1 MIEKGIPWGHDDL
14 PSRLP
19 DTDPSAH
26 SLEPRVAFLWTR
38 IDGETTLSDLAD
50 MLGATHADVCE
61 MVRVL
66 ADFGLVVVRPGV
78 PSRSPSGGGPPL
90 GQSLEQAE
98 SDARRPVRRPI
109 TGSISTPPTARPA
122 AAEAT
127 GPRGPTR
134 AVTGELP
141 RATVAPP
148 PVDPRL
154 LPAGPRREDLALLRR
169 FGPLGHLPEEP
180 FQKPGQTDRFGGFR
194 FDPRELL
201 EPCDLTLEQKKDI
214 VFMHRGRENLDAF
227 DIFNIAPTADRKELR
242 KGYFLFSKRFHP
254 DNFFRKSLGSFAE
267 PLQSIF
273 KFGTDLHDRLQ
284 SDDAFRE
291 AYARAADARN
301 ALYRARLEAERLEV
315 EQGRL
320 TRARDEANER
330 KVELQARLQSRVEAR
345 RARPDANPVLKQLDK
360 AEQHYADG
368 MNLYKQEKF
377 VQAASALQLAVTFDP
392 RNETYRQAFDRVN
405 DKAKQARAEQVWKRG
420 DMHESIGQYRE
431 ALVAY
436 REALGYWQRHDYL
449 AHTAEVMLNQG
460 EDLNQAAEFARL
472 ATEAAPQ
479 KVDYLLLLGR
489 IYERVTL
496 TKRAMTTY
504 EKALKLDPQNE
515 GAKKAVKALKRM

>member
-1 MIEKGIPWGHDDL
+1 MNEKGKPWGHDDL

-19 DTDPSAH
+19 DTDPSTH

-50 MLGATHADVCE
+50 MLGAPHGDICE

-66 ADFGLVVVRPGV
+66 ADSGLVVVRPGV
-78 PSRSPSGGGPPL
+78 PTRPQAGGGPPL
-90 GQSLEQAE
+90 GQTVEQLET
-98 SDARRPVRRPI
+98 DARRLSRRPI
-109 TGSISTPPTARPA
+109 PGKAPSRTASRPETVDA
-122 AAEAT
+122 AGARS
-127 GPRGPTR
+127 PRRT
-134 AVTGELP
+134 VSGELP
-141 RATVAPP
+141 KATVAPP
-148 PVDPRL
+148 AVDPRL

-169 FGPLGHLPEEP
+169 FGPLGHLPEVP
-180 FQKPGQTDRFGGFR
+180 FLKPGQTDRFGGFR

-227 DIFNIAPTADRKELR
+227 DIFNIAPTSDRKELR

-301 ALYRARLEAERLEV
+301 ALYRARLEAERVEV
-315 EQGRL
+315 EQERL
-320 TRARDEANER
+320 TKARDEANDR

-345 RARPDANPVLKQLDK
+345 RARPDANPVVKQLDK
-360 AEQHYADG
+360 AEQHYSDG
-368 MNLYKQEKF
+368 MKLYKEEKF

-392 RNETYRQAFDRVN
+392 RNETFRQAFERVN

-420 DMHESIGQYRE
+420 DMHESIGQLRE
-431 ALVAY
+431 ALGAY

-515 GAKKAVKALKRM
+515 GAKKAVKQLKRM